1 MNLLTTKILNNIY
14 LTKMIKKIILIA
26 IVLFAININAQ
37 NADKKEQ
44 LKALKVAFITNELS
58 LTTDEATKF
67 WPIFNAFEAKQQAIR
82 SQKSKQ
88 LLNRMNEDDFEK
100 MSDKDATALIVQIEN
115 SEEELFDNR
124 KKLIVNLKGVIS
136 AVKILKLKRAEDNF
150 SKKLLQQYRNKD

>member
-14 LTKMIKKIILIA
+14 LTKMIKKLVLIT
-26 IVLFAININAQ
+26 IVLFAVNINAQ

>member
-14 LTKMIKKIILIA
+14 LTKMIKKIVLITF
-26 IVLFAININAQ
+26 VLFAININAQ

-88 LLNRMNEDDFEK
+88 ILNRMNEDDFEK
-100 MSDKDATALIVQIEN
+100 MSDKDATALLVQIEN

-124 KKLIVNLKGVIS
+124 KKLIANLKGVLS
-136 AVKILKLKRAEDNF
+136 PVKILKFKRAEDNF

>member
-26 IVLFAININAQ
+26 IVLFAINLNAQ

-88 LLNRMNEDDFEK
+88 LLNKMNEDDFEK
-100 MSDKDATALIVQIEN
+100 MSDKDATALIIQIEN